1 MSKFAKNFE
10 VEKGMYQNVPNKVR
24 GFLSPLSVYQFTM
37 SYTKTV
43 TFSVTRSYCL
53 PFINVF
59 GSHNELIC
67 FYQEY
72 HYCQVW

>member
-24 GFLSPLSVYQFTM
+24 GFLSFLSVDQFTI
-37 SYTKTV
+37 SHTKIAA
-43 TFSVTRSYCL
+43 FSITRSYCL

-59 GSHNELIC
+59 GSHYELIC

-72 HYCQVW
+72 HCQIW